1 MPQVALRNCIAGNE
15 VDFEMWRPYRSNVFC
30 HVPDAA
36 LAAIRWEEPGQ
47 LLSGRVGWMSA
58 SQKPIV
64 VGERFTPLAT
74 FSGLKRVPF
83 LAVSRNSLMASLVIG
98 QDALAI
104 RVIRLHVLR
113 FEDIE
118 AVSCGQRLGV
128 SIQFSPKRG
137 IRTFSA
143 NFRSKDP
150 AAKTVLRRLAAAGV
164 LLDASA
170 QAVLQAE

>member
-1 MPQVALRNCIAGNE
+1 
-15 VDFEMWRPYRSNVFC
+15 
-30 HVPDAA
+30 
-36 LAAIRWEEPGQ
+36 
-47 LLSGRVGWMSA
+47 MSA

-164 LLDASA
+164 LLEPARRRYCKLNDCPEIATESRRGTAPDMMMTACGDPPSGSGVAGEGAFVFCRFKLRPAASK
-170 QAVLQAE
+170 